1 MAFKIVTLCIR
12 IFGQDEFKKYINAI
26 CDAGTRLLHLALF
39 RLILSEP
46 KSSRV
51 KHHTY

>member
-26 CDAGTRLLHLALF
+26 CDAGTRLLIAFSSILF
-39 RLILSEP
+39 D
-46 KSSRV
+46 
-51 KHHTY
+51 TQ